1 MLLIKK
7 YTRIWKKNAWNA
19 GLRRKGR
26 ERRTI
31 FAQSIHELAQGA
43 YQRRS
48 ESPQPRLSLSE
59 VEDTQSI
66 RYPTRLLSLIPSQNH
81 ISKRRSLPTDFDER
95 HSEAA
100 AFGASKNKRKRH
112 ESPADQVRNP
122 IEHSDRHKKRSSIA
136 VKHAHS
142 RGPERVNRL
151 VGDTRVNSPGV
162 ATPSQNAILEK
173 ARILISGKMDTTRTD
188 YFRLKALGIDTGTP
202 LVPRTVRKKSLAH
215 VSHDKEK
222 QRDSRLLLKHGDRSQ
237 DCAETQ
243 KTDDSYLIALPQH
256 RDMTQEDDDSDEPL
270 LAQMRGIRGMISDSI
285 SWFKTEGIKSRITSS
300 SSGEKQALHETAKQK
315 RLREF
320 ATTPS
325 RTEQRLRRTRS
336 HGLLPKGWDPRS
348 RWRDE
353 KGRISTLPAS
363 TWSGPSSTA
372 ASPPRESRAV
382 PPVSNKAAS
391 HTETK
396 KVKDMVRVKET
407 AVEAAGS
414 SVEDAIEL

>member
-1 MLLIKK
+1 MH
-7 YTRIWKKNAWNA
+7 
-19 GLRRKGR
+19 
-26 ERRTI
+26 
-31 FAQSIHELAQGA
+31 QLAHGA

-48 ESPQPRLSLSE
+48 ESPQPRPSLSE
-59 VEDTQSI
+59 VEDAQSN
-66 RYPTRLLSLIPSQNH
+66 RYPTRLLSLISSQNR
-81 ISKRRSLPTDFDER
+81 ISKRRSLPTDFDDR

-100 AFGASKNKRKRH
+100 VLGASKNKRKRH
-112 ESPADQVRNP
+112 ESPTDQVRNP
-122 IEHSDRHKKRSSIA
+122 IGHSDPHQKRSSIA

-142 RGPERVNRL
+142 RGPERANRL

-162 ATPSQNAILEK
+162 VTPSQNAILEE
-173 ARILISGKMDTTRTD
+173 ARILISGKMDTTKTD
-188 YFRLKALGIDTGTP
+188 YFRLKALGIDFDTP
-202 LVPRTVRKKSLAH
+202 LVPRTVRKNSLAH
-215 VSHDKEK
+215 VSHDEEK

-237 DCAETQ
+237 DCAKTQ
-243 KTDDSYLIALPQH
+243 KTDDTYPIASQQH
-256 RDMTQEDDDSDEPL
+256 RDMTQEDDDSDETL

-300 SSGEKQALHETAKQK
+300 SSGEKEAPHETAKQK

-325 RTEQRLRRTRS
+325 RTEQRLRRTGA
-336 HGLLPKGWDPRS
+336 HGLLPKGLDPRS

-353 KGRISTLPAS
+353 KCRISTLPAS
-363 TWSGPSSTA
+363 TWSSPSSTA
-372 ASPPRESRAV
+372 ASPPGESRAA

-391 HTETK
+391 HTGTK
-396 KVKDMVRVKET
+396 KAKDMARVKET